1 MFFGGLFAAY
11 FTHPRRQRRL
21 AAPGHPPRHRPRR
34 RCSPSSSSRRASPST
49 RPSEPATAPPAA
61 GRWRRFAL
69 GVIFLANLAAEW
81 ASNDFSVSTN
91 AYGSMLLPADGLP
104 RPARHRRPR
113 APRHRR
119 AASDPDVPS
128 LGPRPSPGHRLLL
141 ALRRRRVGR
150 PLRHHLPGAMT
161 ARSGGG
167 RRLLT
172 AGGVGACV
180 AVGVLAFVASFA
192 TAQSATNDGA
202 DNPEL
207 VAAGRALYQ
216 TGCSSCHGE
225 DATGSDQVP
234 SLVGVGAAAADFQL
248 RTGRM
253 PLAVIGEQAVRKQPA
268 YSDDEIKALV
278 AYVASLG
285 PGPAIPT
292 VDVATADVVQG
303 GDLFRANCAAC
314 HNAAGVGGA
323 LSYGQ
328 SRAVA
333 AVGDADRGGRGD
345 AHRAWSDAR
354 VRRGHVHRP
363 AGHRHR
369 GLRDR
374 RPAAPGQPRWVRLS
388 AATGRCP
395 RASWPGRSGSSDRR
409 RRRCAGSCGGSGVAM
424 PEHDQ
429 QDQQDQQDQVPSTG
443 CR

>member
-1 MFFGGLFAAY
+1 MSERSERMARAAES
-11 FTHPRRQRRL
+11 
-21 AAPGHPPRHRPRR
+21 GR
-34 RCSPSSSSRRASPST
+34 RCRR
-49 RPSEPATAPPAA
+49 
-61 GRWRRFAL
+61 
-69 GVIFLANLAAEW
+69 
-81 ASNDFSVSTN
+81 
-91 AYGSMLLPADGLP
+91 
-104 RPARHRRPR
+104 
-113 APRHRR
+113 
-119 AASDPDVPS
+119 
-128 LGPRPSPGHRLLL
+128 
-141 ALRRRRVGR
+141 
-150 PLRHHLPGAMT
+150 
-161 ARSGGG
+161 GG

-202 DNPEL
+202 DNAEL

-253 PLAVIGEQAVRKQPA
+253 PLAVIGEQAVRKPPA

-323 LSYGQ
+323 LSYGHHAPSLLSATPTEVVEAMRTGPGQ
-328 SRAVA
+328 MPVFGEDTFTDQQATDIA
-333 AVGDADRGGRGD
+333 AYVTGELQHPDNRGGFPLGSTGPVPEGFV
-345 AHRAWSDAR
+345 AWTVGIVIVGAALR
-354 VRRGHVHRP
+354 WIV
-363 AGHRHR
+363 R
-369 GLRDR
+369 GLRSR
-374 RPAAPGQPRWVRLS
+374 HA
-388 AATGRCP
+388 
-395 RASWPGRSGSSDRR
+395 
-409 RRRCAGSCGGSGVAM
+409 
-424 PEHDQ
+424 
-429 QDQQDQQDQVPSTG
+429 
-443 CR
+443 